1 MLCYFVHPAQ
11 TCVLCGHGGTDQP
24 WVGEVMHCPYC
35 GYSDTK
41 VIDSRDSDEGI
52 RRRRECLACG
62 ERFTTFERVQTVGL
76 QVIKKDGRRQDFS
89 REKVLVGIRRACQKR
104 PLPVGAIEAVV
115 DDIEATLQAQGKAE
129 VPSSLVGELVM
140 DHLREMDHIA
150 YIRFASVY
158 RAFADIES
166 LQEELQSL
174 SGSSPR
180 AAPRLAGQLPL
191 IPDEVL
197 TELTS
202 SLRPAPRRGRPG
214 RRPSGRPRPGLRP
227 ARRTP
232 TGEPEDREVAGGR
245 ASS

>member
-1 MLCYFVHPAQ
+1 MR
-11 TCVLCGHGGTDQP
+11 
-24 WVGEVMHCPYC
+24 CPYC
-35 GYSDTK
+35 GFEDTK
-41 VIDSRDSDEGI
+41 VIDSRDSEEGI

-76 QVIKKDGRRQDFS
+76 QVVKKDGRREDFS
-89 REKVLVGIRRACQKR
+89 REKLLLGIRRACEKR

-129 VPSSLVGELVM
+129 VASSLIGELVM
-140 DHLREMDHIA
+140 DHLRDLDHIA

-158 RAFADIES
+158 RAFADVES
-166 LQEELQSL
+166 LREELESL
-174 SGSSPR
+174 SGASPR
-180 AAPRLAGQLPL
+180 EATRLAGQLTL

-197 TELTS
+197 ARLEP

-214 RRPSGRPRPGLRP
+214 RKPLVRPRPGLVPPRGAP
-227 ARRTP
+227 A
-232 TGEPEDREVAGGR
+232 GEQKGRR

>member
-1 MLCYFVHPAQ
+1 
-11 TCVLCGHGGTDQP
+11 
-24 WVGEVMHCPYC
+24 MHCPYC
-35 GYSDTK
+35 GFEDTK
-41 VIDSRDSDEGI
+41 VIDSRDSEDGI

-76 QVIKKDGRRQDFS
+76 QVVKKDGRREDFS
-89 REKVLVGIRRACQKR
+89 REKILLGIRRACEKR

-129 VPSSLVGELVM
+129 VPSSLIGELVM
-140 DHLREMDHIA
+140 DHLRDLDHIA

-166 LQEELQSL
+166 LREELESL
-174 SGSSPR
+174 SGASPR
-180 AAPRLAGQLPL
+180 EATRLAGQLTL
-191 IPDEVL
+191 IPEEVL
-197 TELTS
+197 AQLEP

-214 RRPSGRPRPGLRP
+214 RKPLVRPRPGLAPPR
-227 ARRTP
+227 
-232 TGEPEDREVAGGR
+232 GVAAEEQKGRR

>member
-1 MLCYFVHPAQ
+1 MR
-11 TCVLCGHGGTDQP
+11 
-24 WVGEVMHCPYC
+24 CPYC
-35 GYSDTK
+35 GFEDTK
-41 VIDSRDSDEGI
+41 VIDSRDSEEGI

-76 QVIKKDGRRQDFS
+76 QVVKKDGRREDFS
-89 REKVLVGIRRACQKR
+89 REKLLLGIRRACEKR

-129 VPSSLVGELVM
+129 VPSSLIGELVM
-140 DHLREMDHIA
+140 DHLRDLDHIA

-158 RAFADIES
+158 RAFADVES
-166 LQEELQSL
+166 LREELESL
-174 SGSSPR
+174 SGASPR
-180 AAPRLAGQLPL
+180 EATRLAGQLTL

-197 TELTS
+197 AQLEP

-214 RRPSGRPRPGLRP
+214 RKALAGPRPGLVSPRGVP
-227 ARRTP
+227 A
-232 TGEPEDREVAGGR
+232 GEQKDRR

>member
-1 MLCYFVHPAQ
+1 
-11 TCVLCGHGGTDQP
+11 
-24 WVGEVMHCPYC
+24 MHCPYC
-35 GYSDTK
+35 GFEDTK
-41 VIDSRDSDEGI
+41 VIDSRDSEEGI

-76 QVIKKDGRRQDFS
+76 QVVKKDGRREDFS
-89 REKVLVGIRRACQKR
+89 REKLLLGIRRACEKR

-129 VPSSLVGELVM
+129 VPSSLIGELVM
-140 DHLREMDHIA
+140 DHLRDLDHIA

-166 LQEELQSL
+166 LQEELESL
-174 SGSSPR
+174 SGTSLR
-180 AAPRLAGQLPL
+180 EATRLAGQLTL
-191 IPDEVL
+191 IPEEVL
-197 TELTS
+197 AQLEP

-214 RRPSGRPRPGLRP
+214 RKPLVRPRPGLSSPRGVP
-227 ARRTP
+227 AAEQKGR
-232 TGEPEDREVAGGR
+232 R

>member
-1 MLCYFVHPAQ
+1 MR
-11 TCVLCGHGGTDQP
+11 
-24 WVGEVMHCPYC
+24 CPYC
-35 GYSDTK
+35 GFEDTK
-41 VIDSRDSDEGI
+41 VIDSRDSEEGI

-76 QVIKKDGRRQDFS
+76 QVVKKDGRREDFS
-89 REKVLVGIRRACQKR
+89 REKLLLGIRRACEKR

-129 VPSSLVGELVM
+129 VPSSLIGELVM
-140 DHLREMDHIA
+140 DHLRDLDHIA

-158 RAFADIES
+158 RAFADVES
-166 LQEELQSL
+166 LREELESL
-174 SGSSPR
+174 SGASPR
-180 AAPRLAGQLPL
+180 EATRLAGQLTL

-197 TELTS
+197 AQLEP

-214 RRPSGRPRPGLRP
+214 RKALAGPRPGLVSPRGVP
-227 ARRTP
+227 A
-232 TGEPEDREVAGGR
+232 GEQKDHR

>member
-1 MLCYFVHPAQ
+1 MR
-11 TCVLCGHGGTDQP
+11 
-24 WVGEVMHCPYC
+24 CPYC
-35 GYSDTK
+35 GFGDTK
-41 VIDSRDSDEGI
+41 VIDSRDSEEGI

-89 REKVLVGIRRACQKR
+89 REKVLRGIRRACEKR
-104 PLPVGAIEAVV
+104 PLPVGSIEAVV
-115 DDIEATLQAQGKAE
+115 DDIEATLHAQGKAE

-140 DHLREMDHIA
+140 DHLRDLDHIA

-158 RAFADIES
+158 RAFADVES
-166 LQEELQSL
+166 LREELESL
-174 SGSSPR
+174 TGASPR

-191 IPDEVL
+191 IPDEIL
-197 TELTS
+197 DELRP

-214 RRPSGRPRPGLRP
+214 RKPSRRPRPGLTPP
-227 ARRTP
+227 AVMSP
-232 TGEPEDREVAGGR
+232 GEQRDRGAASGR

>member
-1 MLCYFVHPAQ
+1 
-11 TCVLCGHGGTDQP
+11 
-24 WVGEVMHCPYC
+24 MHCPYC
-35 GYSDTK
+35 GFEDTK
-41 VIDSRDSDEGI
+41 VIDSRDSEEGI

-76 QVIKKDGRRQDFS
+76 QVVKKDGRREDFS
-89 REKVLVGIRRACQKR
+89 REKLLLGIRRACEKR

-129 VPSSLVGELVM
+129 VPSSLIGELVM
-140 DHLREMDHIA
+140 DHLRDLDHIA

-158 RAFADIES
+158 RAFADVES
-166 LQEELQSL
+166 LREELESL
-174 SGSSPR
+174 SGASPR
-180 AAPRLAGQLPL
+180 EATRLAGQLTL

-197 TELTS
+197 AQLEP

-214 RRPSGRPRPGLRP
+214 RKALAGPRPGLVSPRGVP
-227 ARRTP
+227 A
-232 TGEPEDREVAGGR
+232 GEQKDRR

>member
-1 MLCYFVHPAQ
+1 
-11 TCVLCGHGGTDQP
+11 
-24 WVGEVMHCPYC
+24 MHCPYC
-35 GYSDTK
+35 AFSDTK

-52 RRRRECLACG
+52 RRRRECLSCG

-89 REKVLVGIRRACQKR
+89 RDKVLLGIRRACEKR

-115 DDIEATLQAQGKAE
+115 DDVEITLQAQGKAE
-129 VPSSLVGELVM
+129 IPSNLIGELVM
-140 DHLREMDHIA
+140 DHLRDLDHIA

-166 LQEELQSL
+166 LREELESL
-174 SGSSPR
+174 SGVSLR
-180 AAPRLAGQLPL
+180 ETPRLAGQLSL

-197 TELTS
+197 EELMP

-214 RRPSGRPRPGLRP
+214 RKPLVRPRPGLALP
-227 ARRTP
+227 QATSHGKQKERRAT
-232 TGEPEDREVAGGR
+232 GGR
-245 ASS
+245 ASP